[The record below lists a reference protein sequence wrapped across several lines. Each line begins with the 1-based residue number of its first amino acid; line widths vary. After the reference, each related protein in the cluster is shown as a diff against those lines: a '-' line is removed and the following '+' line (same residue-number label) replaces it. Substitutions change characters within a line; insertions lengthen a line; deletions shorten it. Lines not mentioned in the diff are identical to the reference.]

1 MAQSAA
7 LPTSVSPLG
16 RIIELDVFSDDLA
29 ERLIGLR
36 RLQAAVEV
44 DRGLDVAVAEQA
56 PAPTKR

>member
-36 RLQAAVEV
+36 RLQATVEV
-44 DRGLDVAVAEQA
+44 DRGLDIAVA
-56 PAPTKR
+56 K